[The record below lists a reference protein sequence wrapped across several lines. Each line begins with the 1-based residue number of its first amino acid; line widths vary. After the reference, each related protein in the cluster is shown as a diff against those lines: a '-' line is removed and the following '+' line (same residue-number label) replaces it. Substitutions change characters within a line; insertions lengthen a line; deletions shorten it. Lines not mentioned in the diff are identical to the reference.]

1 MSWNKKHNLVS
12 TLSSDRACRTYN
24 SATKKVVSKSYK
36 ANLNL
41 NEESSKKKKV
51 TLNADAEGA
60 GAGAMESE
68 TKTSDNKGDE
78 SSKKSKKAAGQKSQ
92 SKEKEVRLFHDETFK
107 GFFRRLS
114 WSNDG
119 KLNF

>member
-51 TLNADAEGA
+51 TLPKPNANADAEGA
-60 GAGAMESE
+60 GAGVVLVIEAVIEAAIEFLVEEIHLGHFQFFSE
-68 TKTSDNKGDE
+68 KII
-78 SSKKSKKAAGQKSQ
+78 KK
-92 SKEKEVRLFHDETFK
+92 KEEI
-107 GFFRRLS
+107 
-114 WSNDG
+114 N
-119 KLNF
+119 